1 MWVSFLSN
9 QILHD
14 EAFIVSS
21 VINIQLSTRQQDG
34 SEGIDFHFQ
43 LLFHVIGIKG
53 MPPSLVSYFL

>member
-9 QILHD
+9 QILHY

-21 VINIQLSTRQQDG
+21 VINIQLNSRQQDG
-34 SEGIDFHFQ
+34 SGGIDFHFQ
-43 LLFHVIGIKG
+43 LLFHVIDVKG